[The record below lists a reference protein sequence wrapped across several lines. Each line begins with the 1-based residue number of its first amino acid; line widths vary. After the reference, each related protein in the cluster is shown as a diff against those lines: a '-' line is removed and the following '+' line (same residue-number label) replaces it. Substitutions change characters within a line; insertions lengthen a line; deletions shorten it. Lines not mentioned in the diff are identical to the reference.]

1 MMELYQSNHG
11 MARNRED
18 NGFVNSAVTEKNITV
33 LTNDTRF
40 KGRADLP
47 ASLQTQRHLQVLKGQ
62 RLPDLD
68 RSSWKNY
75 KIFIKIQFLV

>member
-40 KGRADLP
+40 
-47 ASLQTQRHLQVLKGQ
+47 
-62 RLPDLD
+62 
-68 RSSWKNY
+68 
-75 KIFIKIQFLV
+75 